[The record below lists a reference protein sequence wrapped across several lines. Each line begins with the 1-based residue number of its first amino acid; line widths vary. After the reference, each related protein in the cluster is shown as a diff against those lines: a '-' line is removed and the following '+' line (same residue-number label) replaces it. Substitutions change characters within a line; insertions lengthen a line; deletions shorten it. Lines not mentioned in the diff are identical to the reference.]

1 MEKRYGIVLAG
12 GGAKGAFQIGVWK
25 ALIDRQIYRQI
36 YGISGCS
43 VGALNAFL
51 MASGEYDKAEEIW
64 CNISKFDFLNN
75 INSQGSLFTRDGLIR
90 IIRKFDMSFV
100 NELDFPVYVNAF
112 NSASGKTEY
121 FLINENVKYI
131 EAILLASSALPIV
144 YPRVKIKNKLYI
156 DGGVKENIPIRP
168 FCIDKSI
175 DEIIVVALN
184 SKCDKS
190 TIQFLAPCK
199 RVHLIK
205 PSVNLGGLISG
216 TLDFDKISST
226 RRIHQG
232 YKDALKYISNFL

>member
-121 FLINENVKYI
+121 FLINEKVKYI

-144 YPRVKIKNKLYI
+144 YPKSENK
-156 DGGVKENIPIRP
+156 K
-168 FCIDKSI
+168 
-175 DEIIVVALN
+175 
-184 SKCDKS
+184 
-190 TIQFLAPCK
+190 
-199 RVHLIK
+199 
-205 PSVNLGGLISG
+205 
-216 TLDFDKISST
+216 
-226 RRIHQG
+226 
-232 YKDALKYISNFL
+232 